1 MFVLS
6 SISHL
11 RSTAF
16 STSQRGVTCSVAYKD
31 TIVAD
36 NSLEDRNTVRS
47 NRYRVIDTF
56 ENIARWKH
64 IFYNYIII
72 DFNPVSVLFYIEGV
86 HCCLII
92 ARR

>member
-1 MFVLS
+1 MQLGCVNVRNERQPLMFVLS
-6 SISHL
+6 SISDL
-11 RSTAF
+11 RSIAF
-16 STSQRGVTCSVAYKD
+16 STSQRSVTCPVAYED

-64 IFYNYIII
+64 IFLQLYNY
-72 DFNPVSVLFYIEGV
+72 
-86 HCCLII
+86 
-92 ARR
+92 